1 MRVRLLSTNPGNIA
15 GWQGN
20 ELSRTAASVT
30 NVNQSATIELTSLE
44 KKTVQFD
51 SCCRRN
57 LVLLKAR
64 NELEFIDGDFQL
76 TC

>member
-1 MRVRLLSTNPGNIA
+1 MRVRLRATNPGNIA

-20 ELSRTAASVT
+20 ELSRTATIVT

-44 KKTVQFD
+44 KETVQFD